1 MNYNSQNTFLSPV
14 KTSKTRRAQLSENLS
29 SLTNFE
35 IENYQTPTKK
45 GESDRFIPKRSTPLS
60 QELFNLSTEEVDS
73 NKDLSIFSEKE
84 QDKLIYSNILE
95 QKILNFDDYDRFY
108 SDSKKNLNKSAKS
121 NFKKRSKLL
130 KFNQKK
136 ENNKS
141 IFSFKDALSETNILK
156 LIKYSRR
163 IPKTPYKILD
173 APGIADDFYTH
184 ILDWSK
190 TNILGISL
198 TNSVYLWKK
207 NQKDAKVIRL
217 VELEDNYYTTIKF
230 SKNGDHLL
238 CGDNSGGLDLYD
250 INLQKKVFNLKEHKK
265 RICSISWKNQ
275 NVFSTGS
282 RDKTIKTFD
291 RRIKK
296 LISEHKKH
304 KEEVCGLEW
313 NQREPYLASGGNENH
328 VYIWDTRKK
337 NPVQFYNEHTAAVRA
352 LAWSNHHFG
361 TLITGGGNSDKS
373 IKFWNVNSIKSTHTI
388 NTDSQVCSLIY
399 STHFNEFVSTH
410 GFSRNQIMIW
420 KGDTKKR
427 ITVIDGHQRRV
438 LHTAL
443 SPDGESLAT
452 AASDETLKFWTV
464 FPKDK
469 KEKEIKNS
477 FDKYLTELR

>member
-1 MNYNSQNTFLSPV
+1 MNNKSPNKFLSPV
-14 KTSKTRRAQLSENLS
+14 NTPKKKCLKMREDLTSISNYK
-29 SLTNFE
+29 
-35 IENYQTPTKK
+35 IDNYQTPTKK

-60 QELFNLSTEEVDS
+60 QEIFNLSTEELQS
-73 NKDLSIFSEKE
+73 NQDLSVFSEKE

-108 SDSKKNLNKSAKS
+108 SEKKNLNKSAKS

-130 KFNQKK
+130 KFNGKK
-136 ENNKS
+136 ENNR
-141 IFSFKDALSETNILK
+141 INYSFHNAILETNILK

-190 TNILGISL
+190 TNILAISL

-207 NQKDAKVIRL
+207 NKKDAKVIRL
-217 VELEDNYYTTIKF
+217 CELEKNFYTTIKF
-230 SKNGDHLL
+230 SKNGDNLL
-238 CGDNSGGLDLYD
+238 CGDNHGSLDLYD
-250 INLQKKVFNLKEHKK
+250 VNLQKKIFNINNHKN
-265 RICSISWKNQ
+265 RICSISFKNE
-275 NVFSTGS
+275 NIFSTGS

-291 RRIKK
+291 KRTKK

-313 NQREPYLASGGNENH
+313 SPKEPYLASGGNENH
-328 VYIWDTRKK
+328 VYIWDIRKK

-388 NTDSQVCSLIY
+388 NTNSQVCSLIY
-399 STHFNEFVSTH
+399 STHFNEFISTH
-410 GFSRNQIMIW
+410 GFSKNQIMIW

-427 ITVIDGHQRRV
+427 ITVIDGHHRRV

-464 FPKDK
+464 FPQDK
-469 KEKEIKNS
+469 KEKKIKNS
-477 FDKYLTELR
+477 FDKYLIELR